1 MARYAAALL
10 VFMALLGLT
19 GCLFGYGGGHYSS
32 YNSPEYVCYDLVV
45 DYYWTGNRWVPV
57 YQTVCEW
64 VYYDLAPGGEVDAEY
79 RLEGDSVL
87 VKTSGDELA
96 TDQIIGITNA
106 DGLVSVIRV
115 VTLGETEA
123 KEEGE
128 VLALTIQ

>member
-10 VFMALLGLT
+10 VFMALLGLS
-19 GCLFGYGGGHYSS
+19 GCLIIDGGGYYSS
-32 YNSPEYVCYDLVV
+32 QYVCYDVVV